1 MEALLHNLEK
11 KGLKVEVK
19 QIGSE
24 RDEFYVKEIR
34 LRNEVG
40 KVVAYADVYYTTESF
55 PWSDEPQKRKIS
67 GLSWFV
73 VTDEHRRKGLGTA
86 LACLV
91 FLGTGSHSI
100 EFTVLQSE
108 SPFWEKI
115 LGTGV
120 VKNGEVLLEA
130 EKAKSLGVSL
140 LKKVIPA
147 RIWNS
152 PQTRSM
158 KRLTRP

>member
-1 MEALLHNLEK
+1 
-11 KGLKVEVK
+11 
-19 QIGSE
+19 
-24 RDEFYVKEIR
+24 
-34 LRNEVG
+34 
-40 KVVAYADVYYTTESF
+40 VYYTTEPFSC
-55 PWSDEPQKRKIS
+55 PGGPPNRKIS

-100 EFTVLQSE
+100 KFTVLQSE
-108 SPFWEKI
+108 SLFWEKI

-120 VKNGEVLLEA
+120 DKNGEVLLEA

-147 RIWNS
+147 HVWNS

-158 KRLTRP
+158 K